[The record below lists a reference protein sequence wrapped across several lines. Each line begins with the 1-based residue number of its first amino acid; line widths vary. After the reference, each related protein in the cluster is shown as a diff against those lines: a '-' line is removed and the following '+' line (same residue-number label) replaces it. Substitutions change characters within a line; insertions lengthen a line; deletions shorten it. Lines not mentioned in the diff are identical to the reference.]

1 MFVGHLFS
9 SINYLNSQDKQFVSQ
24 SDAEK
29 RTPRPDLLDRPYA
42 PDYKGES
49 FRKQIGKVCETS

>member
-1 MFVGHLFS
+1 M
-9 SINYLNSQDKQFVSQ
+9 SQ

-49 FRKQIGKVCETS
+49 FRKQIDKVWLIPCRK